1 MQQDRTARSSLA
13 PHPGDNVAQVSSAT
27 TQADEALRRTVAAQ
41 IGPRRPGVIYRNV
54 DGLFLVVD
62 VFTEPDRARRLLN
75 RRSAQFAVVVI
86 NLIDDRMHIVGS
98 TWTTSD
104 HVVHAPGAVTV

>member
-1 MQQDRTARSSLA
+1 MATANTR
-13 PHPGDNVAQVSSAT
+13 

-41 IGPRRPGVIYRNV
+41 IGPRRPGIIYRNV

-62 VFTEPDRARRLLN
+62 VQTEPDKARRMLN

-86 NLIDDRMHIVGS
+86 NLIDDRMLIVGS
-98 TWTTSD
+98 TWTSSD
-104 HVVHAPGAVTV
+104 HIVHAPGAVTV